1 MLKTKS
7 LGVVVAL
14 SVALPLGVADTTFAA
29 AKKKP
34 AEQLTYEQAWAK
46 CKTHV
51 DKLAADQQRARYSRG
66 AACMYTY
73 GYRI

>member
-1 MLKTKS
+1 MSKLKS
-7 LGVVVAL
+7 LHVVVAL
-14 SVALPLGVADTTFAA
+14 AMAMPLALADTAFA

-34 AEQLTYEQAWAK
+34 AEKLTFDQAWAI
-46 CKTHV
+46 CKAHV
-51 DKLAADQQRARYSRG
+51 DKLQADAQSQRYSRG

>member
-1 MLKTKS
+1 MSKLKS
-7 LGVVVAL
+7 LGVVIAL
-14 SVALPLGVADTTFAA
+14 SMALPLGVADTASA

-34 AEQLTYEQAWAK
+34 PEKLTYEQAWAVCQK
-46 CKTHV
+46 HV
-51 DKLAADQQRARYSRG
+51 DKLARDQQSQRYSRG